1 MLILCNWDLAVSPP
15 PLPLFGSAGALPSCF
30 ANDEILT
37 SSESSLQFNSQ
48 PALCTRVKNIYEI
61 KQFPWKRIFFFIN
74 PSMRLKASY
83 FRPKKKKFKL
93 FLCVPFLERRK
104 KRSSN
109 NSFGTKDNVMIT
121 RENNLFIQLWFL
133 FLSNLFLFLCN
144 LFWSGFKMFMMKFL
158 CKWKC

>member
-1 MLILCNWDLAVSPP
+1 MLILCNWDLAVSRPP
-15 PLPLFGSAGALPSCF
+15 PTLWLRGGPASCF
-30 ANDEILT
+30 ADDEILT

-48 PALCTRVKNIYEI
+48 PALCTWVKNIYEI
-61 KQFPWKRIFFFIN
+61 KQFPWKRIFFWSTLLFS
-74 PSMRLKASY
+74 PE
-83 FRPKKKKFKL
+83 KKKFKL

-109 NSFGTKDNVMIT
+109 NSFGTKGNVMIT